1 MLENPK
7 DQIKDIKIPK
17 KFEGAYIISDNIERI
32 NHILTFKNFEEITY
46 QTSLTKAFS
55 NQPLQTPLIFY
66 FNGNTSLNYS
76 KEFTFTIVNYELP
89 FDIQINLLFKTN
101 TIDNSTLFTI
111 SLFLKNIRLQ
121 KNSNLNKIVKGC
133 KNLCVEYINLLEI
146 LLKKTN
152 QFLFQYESIIVNC
165 SNEKIWESIINFEII
180 KNFYKLSIPNFNPK
194 EIEEGKIIEIN
205 LENSRKK
212 MLIKFGKII
221 HEKDNKKSELHII
234 PLDNELSNQEII
246 FITIKLNE
254 EQTFISITHK
264 FNENILFEQIKC
276 IENKKKYLLKLFKQL
291 IKKKSQNNNKIND
304 ENFEN
309 DKIDENERD
318 CKSEFD
324 INNNKSTDLSTF
336 YELTKNLNV

>member
-17 KFEGAYIISDNIERI
+17 KFEGSYIISDNIERI
-32 NHILTFKNFEEITY
+32 NHILTLKNFEEITY

-55 NQPLQTPLIFY
+55 NKPLQTPLIFY
-66 FNGNTSLNYS
+66 FNGNTALNYS

-121 KNSNLNKIVKGC
+121 KNSNLNKIVIGC

-205 LENSRKK
+205 LENSQKK
-212 MLIKFGKII
+212 
-221 HEKDNKKSELHII
+221 
-234 PLDNELSNQEII
+234 
-246 FITIKLNE
+246 
-254 EQTFISITHK
+254 
-264 FNENILFEQIKC
+264 
-276 IENKKKYLLKLFKQL
+276 
-291 IKKKSQNNNKIND
+291 
-304 ENFEN
+304 
-309 DKIDENERD
+309 
-318 CKSEFD
+318 
-324 INNNKSTDLSTF
+324 
-336 YELTKNLNV
+336 NVN